1 MNIAVIVS
9 LVVLGIV
16 FILLELFF
24 LPGISLASIGG
35 LICFAAAVVLAYVKI
50 GATAG
55 TVTLMAALVATALCA
70 WWFFRSKALDRMS
83 LRSTIDATVDSG
95 QEQLVHPGD
104 QGVCL
109 SRLAPMGK
117 VLIDGKT
124 YEARA
129 ENQMID
135 EGVPIEVCAVD
146 KFHITVK
153 QLSTVNTSTL

>member
-9 LVVLGIV
+9 LVVLGII

-55 TVTLMAALVATALCA
+55 IITLIAALVATARSV

-83 LRSTIDATVDSG
+83 LQSSIDATVEGG
-95 QEQLVHPGD
+95 QEQQVHPGD

-109 SRLAPMGK
+109 SRLVPMGK
-117 VLIDGKT
+117 VLINGQT

-129 ENQMID
+129 ENEMID
-135 EGVPIEVCAVD
+135 EGAPVEVCAVD

-153 QLSTVNTSTL
+153 QLSTR

>member
-9 LVVLGIV
+9 LVVLGII

-55 TVTLMAALVATALCA
+55 IITLIAALVATALSV

-83 LRSTIDATVDSG
+83 LQSSIDATVEGG
-95 QEQLVHPGD
+95 QEQQVHPGD

-109 SRLAPMGK
+109 SRLVPMGK
-117 VLIDGKT
+117 VLINGQT

-129 ENQMID
+129 ENEMID
-135 EGVPIEVCAVD
+135 EGAPVEVCAVD

-153 QLSTVNTSTL
+153 QLSTR

>member
-70 WWFFRSKALDRMS
+70 WWFFRSKALTP
-83 LRSTIDATVDSG
+83 RSIPGRNSWCIPATRGSASPG
-95 QEQLVHPGD
+95 WHPW
-104 QGVCL
+104 
-109 SRLAPMGK
+109 
-117 VLIDGKT
+117 
-124 YEARA
+124 AR
-129 ENQMID
+129 
-135 EGVPIEVCAVD
+135 
-146 KFHITVK
+146 
-153 QLSTVNTSTL
+153 S

>member
-1 MNIAVIVS
+1 MNIAVIVT
-9 LVVLGIV
+9 LVVLGII

-55 TVTLMAALVATALCA
+55 TMTLIAALVATALSV

-83 LRSTIDATVDSG
+83 LQSSIDATVEGG
-95 QEQLVHPGD
+95 QEQQVHPGD

-117 VLIDGKT
+117 VLINGQT

-129 ENQMID
+129 ENEMID
-135 EGVPIEVCAVD
+135 EGAPVEVCTVD

-153 QLSTVNTSTL
+153 QLSTR

>member
-1 MNIAVIVS
+1 
-9 LVVLGIV
+9 
-16 FILLELFF
+16 
-24 LPGISLASIGG
+24 
-35 LICFAAAVVLAYVKI
+35 
-50 GATAG
+50 
-55 TVTLMAALVATALCA
+55 
-70 WWFFRSKALDRMS
+70 
-83 LRSTIDATVDSG
+83 
-95 QEQLVHPGD
+95 
-104 QGVCL
+104 
-109 SRLAPMGK
+109 MGK

>member
-9 LVVLGIV
+9 LVVLGII

-55 TVTLMAALVATALCA
+55 TITLIAALVATALSV

-83 LRSTIDATVDSG
+83 LQSSIDATVEGG
-95 QEQLVHPGD
+95 QEQQVHPGD
-104 QGVCL
+104 LGVCL

-117 VLIDGKT
+117 VLINGQT
-124 YEARA
+124 YGARA
-129 ENQMID
+129 ENEVID
-135 EGVPIEVCAVD
+135 EGAPGEVCAVD

-153 QLSTVNTSTL
+153 QLSTR